1 MGKAPKTTAVQ
12 KYLDD
17 LQPGERYA
25 APPMTLTPAHFQQ
38 FSALSGDDHPIHSDD
53 DYARRCGM
61 PGAVAH
67 GLHLLATGATGAT
80 ALSDHIHDST
90 LAMLGTTARFLRP
103 AVSGDVLHREV
114 EVLATE
120 PKGTQRGVLRLT
132 LRIHNQRGELLLEGE
147 HQLLLRRRSTAALD
161 STAAA
166 APAVVEASVADGIAV
181 IRFNNPP
188 MNTLAHTLRSGVVG
202 ALQRAIADATVK
214 AIVLIGGGRA
224 FCSGAEI
231 REFNTPKAAISPNSR
246 ELIAAVEAS
255 PKPVIAALHGVA
267 MGGGLELAMGCHWRV
282 ASPGTQL
289 ALPEVKLGILPGAG
303 GTQRLPRALGVERAL
318 PLIMRGD
325 VVKSEQVSGTL
336 LVDALIEGD
345 LLQGALA
352 FTHQLLQDKAPAL
365 WLRRL
370 RDQPASQASAADDQ
384 ALFAAAR
391 ELAATTLH
399 GYPAPAKIVD
409 AVQAS
414 VQLPF
419 EDGLKFERQCF
430 EELVLT
436 SESRALRHAFFGE
449 RTVARVPDLP
459 ADAPADARTETAL
472 TAIEHVAVIG
482 SGALAQS
489 IAAQLRHAGLT
500 VLHIDAPAQSK
511 ATAQSLPAAIGQADL
526 RQIDLAIEALPPSS
540 DDPNHNTAQ
549 ALAARCALLSALD
562 ARLPAQALIASH
574 STWLDLA
581 ALAAVT
587 QRPQQV
593 LGLNMVSP
601 LWIAKDAGRMR
612 LLEVVRTGSTDVSA
626 LLRVLQ
632 LAKRLRKLTVVERIS
647 DEASGDEASGD
658 EAGGGQAG
666 GGQAGAAEA
675 AIGASMLRRYLQA
688 GQDLL
693 AGGASATQIDAAL
706 QAWGMRVGPFGL
718 QQQAGEQL
726 PASLRPA
733 PDAAKANT
741 AKIPN
746 APDDAAIVRYC
757 LEALIDEGKRLLQ
770 TGVAL
775 REVDIDMVCLHGY
788 GFAPYR
794 GGPMFQA
801 TEAGLQAGLG

>member
-1 MGKAPKTTAVQ
+1 V
-12 KYLDD
+12 
-17 LQPGERYA
+17 
-25 APPMTLTPAHFQQ
+25 
-38 FSALSGDDHPIHSDD
+38 
-53 DYARRCGM
+53 
-61 PGAVAH
+61 
-67 GLHLLATGATGAT
+67 
-80 ALSDHIHDST
+80 
-90 LAMLGTTARFLRP
+90 
-103 AVSGDVLHREV
+103 
-114 EVLATE
+114 
-120 PKGTQRGVLRLT
+120 
-132 LRIHNQRGELLLEGE
+132 
-147 HQLLLRRRSTAALD
+147 
-161 STAAA
+161 
-166 APAVVEASVADGIAV
+166 
-181 IRFNNPP
+181 
-188 MNTLAHTLRSGVVG
+188 
-202 ALQRAIADATVK
+202 
-214 AIVLIGGGRA
+214 
-224 FCSGAEI
+224 
-231 REFNTPKAAISPNSR
+231 
-246 ELIAAVEAS
+246 
-255 PKPVIAALHGVA
+255 
-267 MGGGLELAMGCHWRV
+267 
-282 ASPGTQL
+282 
-289 ALPEVKLGILPGAG
+289 
-303 GTQRLPRALGVERAL
+303 
-318 PLIMRGD
+318 
-325 VVKSEQVSGTL
+325 
-336 LVDALIEGD
+336 
-345 LLQGALA
+345 
-352 FTHQLLQDKAPAL
+352 L

-370 RDQPASQASAADDQ
+370 RDQTASQASAADDQ

-414 VQLPF
+414 LQLPF

-459 ADAPADARTETAL
+459 ADAPADTAL
-472 TAIEHVAVIG
+472 TAIEHVAVVG

-489 IAAQLRHAGLT
+489 IAVQLRHAGLT

-511 ATAQSLPAAIGQADL
+511 ATAQSLPATIGQADL
-526 RQIDLAIEALPPSS
+526 RQIDLAIEALPLSS
-540 DDPNHNTAQ
+540 DGPNHNTAQ

-581 ALAAVT
+581 ALAAAT

-647 DEASGDEASGD
+647 DEAGGD
-658 EAGGGQAG
+658 EAGGDEAG
-666 GGQAGAAEA
+666 GAEAGAAVA

-693 AGGASATQIDAAL
+693 AGGASAAQIDAAL
-706 QAWGMRVGPFGL
+706 QAWGMRVGPFAL

-733 PDAAKANT
+733 PDAAKAN
-741 AKIPN
+741 AANIPN

-801 TEAGLQAGLG
+801 TEPGLQAGLGLEKNTK

>member
-1 MGKAPKTTAVQ
+1 
-12 KYLDD
+12 
-17 LQPGERYA
+17 
-25 APPMTLTPAHFQQ
+25 
-38 FSALSGDDHPIHSDD
+38 
-53 DYARRCGM
+53 
-61 PGAVAH
+61 
-67 GLHLLATGATGAT
+67 
-80 ALSDHIHDST
+80 
-90 LAMLGTTARFLRP
+90 
-103 AVSGDVLHREV
+103 
-114 EVLATE
+114 
-120 PKGTQRGVLRLT
+120 
-132 LRIHNQRGELLLEGE
+132 
-147 HQLLLRRRSTAALD
+147 
-161 STAAA
+161 
-166 APAVVEASVADGIAV
+166 
-181 IRFNNPP
+181 
-188 MNTLAHTLRSGVVG
+188 
-202 ALQRAIADATVK
+202 
-214 AIVLIGGGRA
+214 
-224 FCSGAEI
+224 
-231 REFNTPKAAISPNSR
+231 
-246 ELIAAVEAS
+246 
-255 PKPVIAALHGVA
+255 VIAALHGVA

-352 FTHQLLQDKAPAL
+352 FTHRLLQEQAPAL

-370 RDQPASQASAADDQ
+370 RDQAASQAGAADDE

-391 ELAATTLH
+391 QLAATTLH

-459 ADAPADARTETAL
+459 TDLPADIASA
-472 TAIEHVAVIG
+472 AIEHVAVIG
-482 SGALAQS
+482 NGALAQHL
-489 IAAQLRHAGLT
+489 AKQFTQAGLT
-500 VLHIDAPAQSK
+500 VLHLDAPAQS
-511 ATAQSLPAAIGQADL
+511 LDAAIGRADL
-526 RQIDLAIEALPPSS
+526 GRIDLAIEALSPSA
-540 DDPNHNTAQ
+540 DAPNNNPAQ
-549 ALAARCALLSALD
+549 ALAARCQLLSALD

-574 STWLDLA
+574 STWLDLRV
-581 ALAAVT
+581 LAAAT

-601 LWIAKDAGRMR
+601 LWLAEEAGSMR
-612 LLEVVRTGSTDVSA
+612 LLEVVRTGNTAVSA

-632 LAKRLRKLTVVERIS
+632 LAKRLRKLTVVERI
-647 DEASGDEASGD
+647 GDEVVGNP
-658 EAGGGQAG
+658 AGGNQAG
-666 GGQAGAAEA
+666 GNQAGAAVAAAVA

-693 AGGASATQIDAAL
+693 AGAAHATQIDAAL
-706 QAWGMRVGPFGL
+706 QSWGMRLGPFAL
-718 QQQAGEQL
+718 RQLAGEQL

-733 PDAAKANT
+733 PDANRT
-741 AKIPN
+741 NITNIPN
-746 APDDAAIVRYC
+746 APDDAAIVRHC
-757 LEALIDEGKRLLQ
+757 LEALIDEGRRLLH

-801 TEAGLQAGLG
+801 AELGLRPEPGL

>member
-1 MGKAPKTTAVQ
+1 M
-12 KYLDD
+12 
-17 LQPGERYA
+17 
-25 APPMTLTPAHFQQ
+25 
-38 FSALSGDDHPIHSDD
+38 
-53 DYARRCGM
+53 
-61 PGAVAH
+61 
-67 GLHLLATGATGAT
+67 
-80 ALSDHIHDST
+80 
-90 LAMLGTTARFLRP
+90 
-103 AVSGDVLHREV
+103 
-114 EVLATE
+114 
-120 PKGTQRGVLRLT
+120 
-132 LRIHNQRGELLLEGE
+132 
-147 HQLLLRRRSTAALD
+147 
-161 STAAA
+161 
-166 APAVVEASVADGIAV
+166 
-181 IRFNNPP
+181 
-188 MNTLAHTLRSGVVG
+188 
-202 ALQRAIADATVK
+202 
-214 AIVLIGGGRA
+214 LIGGGRA

-370 RDQPASQASAADDQ
+370 RDQTASQASAADDQ

-391 ELAATTLH
+391 ELTATTLH

-459 ADAPADARTETAL
+459 ADAPADTAL
-472 TAIEHVAVIG
+472 TAIEHVAVVG

-489 IAAQLRHAGLT
+489 IAVQLRHAGLT

-511 ATAQSLPAAIGQADL
+511 ATAQSLPATIGQADL
-526 RQIDLAIEALPPSS
+526 RQIDLAIEALPLPS
-540 DDPNHNTAQ
+540 DGPNHNTAQ

-581 ALAAVT
+581 ALAAAT

-647 DEASGDEASGD
+647 DEA
-658 EAGGGQAG
+658 
-666 GGQAGAAEA
+666 GAAVA

-693 AGGASATQIDAAL
+693 AGGASAAQIDAAL
-706 QAWGMRVGPFGL
+706 QAWGMRVGPFAL

-733 PDAAKANT
+733 PDAAKAN
-741 AKIPN
+741 AANIPN

-801 TEAGLQAGLG
+801 TEPGLQAGLGLEKNTK

>member
-114 EVLATE
+114 EVLAIE
-120 PKGTQRGVLRLT
+120 PKGTQRGLLRLT

-147 HQLLLRRRSTAALD
+147 HQLLLRRRS
-161 STAAA
+161 AAA
-166 APAVVEASVADGIAV
+166 DSNASAPASESAVVQASAADGIAV

-188 MNTLAHTLRSGVVG
+188 MNTLAHTLRSGVLH

-459 ADAPADARTETAL
+459 ADAPAETAL
-472 TAIEHVAVIG
+472 ATIEHVAVVG

-526 RQIDLAIEALPPSS
+526 RQIDLAIEALPLSS
-540 DDPNHNTAQ
+540 DDLNHNTAQ

-581 ALAAVT
+581 ALAAAT

-647 DEASGDEASGD
+647 DEA
-658 EAGGGQAG
+658 GGAE
-666 GGQAGAAEA
+666 AGAAVA

-693 AGGASATQIDAAL
+693 AGGASAAQIDAAL
-706 QAWGMRVGPFGL
+706 QAWGMRVGPFAL

-733 PDAAKANT
+733 PDAAKAN
-741 AKIPN
+741 AANIPN

-801 TEAGLQAGLG
+801 TEAGLQAGLGLEKNTK

>member
-114 EVLATE
+114 EVLAIE
-120 PKGTQRGVLRLT
+120 PKGTQRGLLRLT

-147 HQLLLRRRSTAALD
+147 HQLLLRRRS
-161 STAAA
+161 AAA
-166 APAVVEASVADGIAV
+166 DSNASAPASESAVVQASAADGIAV

-188 MNTLAHTLRSGVVG
+188 MNTLAHTLRSGVLH
-202 ALQRAIADATVK
+202 ALQGAIADATVK

-414 VQLPF
+414 LQLPF

-459 ADAPADARTETAL
+459 ADAPADTAL
-472 TAIEHVAVIG
+472 TAIEHVAVVG

-489 IAAQLRHAGLT
+489 IAVQLRHAGLT

-511 ATAQSLPAAIGQADL
+511 ATAQSLPATIGQADL
-526 RQIDLAIEALPPSS
+526 RQIDLAIEALPLPS
-540 DDPNHNTAQ
+540 DGPNHNTAQ

-574 STWLDLA
+574 STWLNLA
-581 ALAAVT
+581 ALAAAT

-626 LLRVLQ
+626 LLRLLQ

-647 DEASGDEASGD
+647 DEAGGD
-658 EAGGGQAG
+658 EAGGDEAS
-666 GGQAGAAEA
+666 AAVA

-693 AGGASATQIDAAL
+693 AGGASAAQIDAAL
-706 QAWGMRVGPFGL
+706 QAWGMRVGPFAL

-733 PDAAKANT
+733 PDAAKAN
-741 AKIPN
+741 AANIPN

-801 TEAGLQAGLG
+801 TEAGLQAGLGLEKNTK

>member
-114 EVLATE
+114 EVLAIE
-120 PKGTQRGVLRLT
+120 PKGTQRGLLRLT

-147 HQLLLRRRSTAALD
+147 HQLLLRRRS
-161 STAAA
+161 AAA
-166 APAVVEASVADGIAV
+166 DSNASAPASESAVVQASAADGIAV

-188 MNTLAHTLRSGVVG
+188 MNTLAHTLRSGVLH
-202 ALQRAIADATVK
+202 ALQGAIADATVK

-370 RDQPASQASAADDQ
+370 RDQTASQASAADDQ

-414 VQLPF
+414 LQLPF

-459 ADAPADARTETAL
+459 ADAPADTAL
-472 TAIEHVAVIG
+472 TAIEHVAVVG

-489 IAAQLRHAGLT
+489 IAVQLRHAGLT

-511 ATAQSLPAAIGQADL
+511 ATAQSLPATIGQADL
-526 RQIDLAIEALPPSS
+526 RQIDLAIEALPLPS
-540 DDPNHNTAQ
+540 DGPNHNTAQ

-581 ALAAVT
+581 ALAAAT

-647 DEASGDEASGD
+647 DEA
-658 EAGGGQAG
+658 GGAE
-666 GGQAGAAEA
+666 AGAAVA

-693 AGGASATQIDAAL
+693 AGGASAAQIDAAL
-706 QAWGMRVGPFGL
+706 QAWGMRVGPFAL

-733 PDAAKANT
+733 PDAAKAN
-741 AKIPN
+741 AANIPN

-801 TEAGLQAGLG
+801 TEAGLQAGLGLEKNTK

>member
-1 MGKAPKTTAVQ
+1 MRTTPKTTATQ

-25 APPMTLTPAHFQQ
+25 APPMTLTPEHFQQ

-120 PKGTQRGVLRLT
+120 PKGAERGLLRLR

-147 HQLLLRRRSTAALD
+147 HQLLLRRRS
-161 STAAA
+161 AAA
-166 APAVVEASVADGIAV
+166 DSDASAPASESAVVQASAADGIAV

-188 MNTLAHTLRSGVVG
+188 MNTLAHTLRSGVLH

-352 FTHQLLQDKAPAL
+352 FTHRLLQEQAPAL

-370 RDQPASQASAADDQ
+370 RDQAASQADAADDE

-391 ELAATTLH
+391 QLAATTLH

-459 ADAPADARTETAL
+459 TDLPADIASA
-472 TAIEHVAVIG
+472 AIEHVAVIG
-482 SGALAQS
+482 NGALAQHL
-489 IAAQLRHAGLT
+489 AKQFTQAGLT
-500 VLHIDAPAQSK
+500 VLHLDAPAQS
-511 ATAQSLPAAIGQADL
+511 LDAAIGRADL
-526 RQIDLAIEALPPSS
+526 GRIDLAIEALPPSA
-540 DDPNHNTAQ
+540 DAPNNNPAQ
-549 ALAARCALLSALD
+549 ALAARCQLLSALD

-574 STWLDLA
+574 STWLDLRV
-581 ALAAVT
+581 LAAAT

-601 LWIAKDAGRMR
+601 LWLAEEAGSMR
-612 LLEVVRTGSTDVSA
+612 LLEVVRTGNTAVSA

-632 LAKRLRKLTVVERIS
+632 LAKRLRKLTVVERI
-647 DEASGDEASGD
+647 GDEVVGNP
-658 EAGGGQAG
+658 AGGNQAG
-666 GGQAGAAEA
+666 GNQAGAAVAAAVA

-693 AGGASATQIDAAL
+693 AGAAHATQIDAAL
-706 QAWGMRVGPFGL
+706 QSWGMRLGPFAL
-718 QQQAGEQL
+718 RQLAGEQL

-733 PDAAKANT
+733 PDANRT
-741 AKIPN
+741 NITNIPN
-746 APDDAAIVRYC
+746 APDDAAIVRHC
-757 LEALIDEGKRLLQ
+757 LEALIDEGRRLLH

-801 TEAGLQAGLG
+801 AELGLRPEPGL

>member
-114 EVLATE
+114 EVLAIE
-120 PKGTQRGVLRLT
+120 PKGTQRGLLRLT

-147 HQLLLRRRSTAALD
+147 HQLLLRRRS
-161 STAAA
+161 AAA
-166 APAVVEASVADGIAV
+166 DSNASAPASESAVVQASAADGIAV

-188 MNTLAHTLRSGVVG
+188 MNTLAHTLRSGVLH
-202 ALQRAIADATVK
+202 ALQGAIADATVK

-370 RDQPASQASAADDQ
+370 RDQTASQASAADDQ

-391 ELAATTLH
+391 ELTATTLH

-459 ADAPADARTETAL
+459 ADAPADTAL
-472 TAIEHVAVIG
+472 TAIEHVAVVG

-489 IAAQLRHAGLT
+489 IAVQLRHAGLT

-511 ATAQSLPAAIGQADL
+511 ATAQSLPATIGQADL
-526 RQIDLAIEALPPSS
+526 RQIDLAIEALPLPS
-540 DDPNHNTAQ
+540 DGPNHNTAQ

-581 ALAAVT
+581 ALAAAT

-647 DEASGDEASGD
+647 DEA
-658 EAGGGQAG
+658 
-666 GGQAGAAEA
+666 GAAVA

-693 AGGASATQIDAAL
+693 AGGASAAQIDAAL
-706 QAWGMRVGPFGL
+706 QAWGMRVGPFAL

-733 PDAAKANT
+733 PDAAKAN
-741 AKIPN
+741 AANIPN

-801 TEAGLQAGLG
+801 TEPGLQAGLGLEKNTK